1 MLAPAAPAKGTEM
14 LRWLASEIMRTGFCR
29 VENGQR
35 DEHTG
40 YEECVNKC
48 ADSEYDNRSNP

>member
-14 LRWLASEIMRTGFCR
+14 LRWLASEIMRTGFCC
-29 VENGQR
+29 VKDGQYH
-35 DEHTG
+35 EHTG

-48 ADSEYDNRSNP
+48 ANSEYDN